1 MKVLRLNQCRGV
13 ESVIEIWGMRFEAR
27 GSFDLEIRA
36 GGSLLW
42 KIEVQRTE

>member
-1 MKVLRLNQCRGV
+1 MKVLRLNECRGV
-13 ESVIEIWGMRFEAR
+13 ESVIEIWWMRFEAR

-36 GGSLLW
+36 GSLLW